1 MHIVQKKSYDQDI
14 NLFEDLREASKYGV
28 LLLLLIAAPFVLAP
42 FYVKELALVFVLS
55 IAGLSLMLLVGY
67 TGMVSLGH
75 GAILGLG
82 AYTQCWLM
90 KHGVPFLLSL
100 PLAALVT
107 GVVSTVVSFPA
118 LRLSGM
124 YLAIATLAISLL
136 LTQVFT
142 EWSAFTGG
150 LQGIPVP
157 KPSVFGASLAEPVS
171 FYLFCLLVTT
181 ICFIGV
187 KNLLRTRT
195 GRAFI
200 ALRDSAVAARSM
212 GINEVHYKALAF
224 FASSAFAGLSG
235 AMLAHYVGFI
245 SPDSFDFLLS
255 VKLLILIVVGGM
267 GSLPGAALGAAFVVL
282 LPQVTSLL
290 KDAFPGSIAGQPS
303 LETVIFGVILVGMIV
318 WEPYGI
324 FGRWLKIKH
333 YFTVFPTYRKAT
345 FVRQKTF
352 VKTERMR

>member
-14 NLFEDLREASKYGV
+14 NLFEDTRETAQYGV
-28 LLLLLIAAPFVLAP
+28 LLLSLIAAPLVLAP
-42 FYVKELALVFVLS
+42 FYVKELALVL
-55 IAGLSLMLLVGY
+55 ILTMAGLSLMLLVGY
-67 TGMVSLGH
+67 SGMVSLGH
-75 GAILGLG
+75 GAIVGLG
-82 AYTQCWLM
+82 AYFHCWLLN
-90 KHGVPFLLSL
+90 HGVPFLLSL
-100 PLAALVT
+100 PLAALATGAVT
-107 GVVSTVVSFPA
+107 TAVSFPA

-136 LTQVFT
+136 LTQMYT
-142 EWSAFTGG
+142 EWTAFTGG
-150 LQGIPVP
+150 LQGVAVP
-157 KPSVFGASLAEPVS
+157 KPSVFGFSLAGPVP
-171 FYLFCLLVTT
+171 FYLACLLLCTL
-181 ICFIGV
+181 CFIGV
-187 KNLLRTRT
+187 KNLLRSRT
-195 GRAFI
+195 GRALI

-212 GINEVHYKALAF
+212 GIDEVRYKALAF
-224 FASSAFAGLSG
+224 FASSALAGLSG

-245 SPDSFDFLLS
+245 SPESFDFLLS

-318 WEPYGI
+318 WEPHGI

-345 FVRQKTF
+345 FVKQKTF

>member
-14 NLFEDLREASKYGV
+14 NLFEDRREAAKYGV
-28 LLLLLIAAPFVLAP
+28 LLLLLVVAPFVLAP
-42 FYVKELALVFVLS
+42 FYVKELALVLILS
-55 IAGLSLMLLVGY
+55 MAGLSLMLLVGY

-82 AYTQCWLM
+82 AYVHCWLLR
-90 KHGVPFLLSL
+90 HGMPFLLSL
-100 PLAALVT
+100 PLAALLT
-107 GVVSTVVSFPA
+107 GVVATAVSFPA

-136 LTQVFT
+136 LTQMYT

-150 LQGIPVP
+150 LQGISVP
-157 KPSVFGASLAEPVS
+157 KPTVLGQSLAEPVA
-171 FYLFCLLVTT
+171 FYLFCLLLTVL
-181 ICFIGV
+181 CFTGV
-187 KNLLRTRT
+187 KNLLRART

-212 GINEVHYKALAF
+212 GINEVRYKALAF
-224 FASSAFAGLSG
+224 FASSALAGLSG

-245 SPDSFDFLLS
+245 SPESFDFLLS

-282 LPQVTSLL
+282 LPQLTSLL

-303 LETVIFGVILVGMIV
+303 LETVTFGVILVGMIV

-333 YFTVFPTYRKAT
+333 YFTVFPTYRKST